1 MIVGGGVIAKEEK
14 MFVACAEKEAR
25 VLSEKKKKKPA
36 LRVGGPLWGKR
47 MRSHKLEARILQKS
61 PVWPFAMAY
70 PGPDLSCLLRGLKR
84 EMSSDQGPSD

>member
-1 MIVGGGVIAKEEK
+1 MLHVQKRRRGFCLRK
-14 MFVACAEKEAR
+14 
-25 VLSEKKKKKPA
+25 KKKKKPA

-70 PGPDLSCLLRGLKR
+70 PGLDLSCLLRGLQR

>member
-1 MIVGGGVIAKEEK
+1 MLRRRRCLLHVQKRRRG
-14 MFVACAEKEAR
+14 FCLR
-25 VLSEKKKKKPA
+25 KKKKPA

-70 PGPDLSCLLRGLKR
+70 PGPDLSCLLRGLQR
-84 EMSSDQGPSD
+84 EMSSHQGPRD

>member
-1 MIVGGGVIAKEEK
+1 MIAKEEK
-14 MFVACAEKEAR
+14 MFVACAKKETR
-25 VLSEKKKKKPA
+25 VLSEKKKKPA

-70 PGPDLSCLLRGLKR
+70 PRPDLSCLLRGLQR
-84 EMSSDQGPSD
+84 EMSSDLGPRD

>member
-25 VLSEKKKKKPA
+25 VLSEDKKKPA

-70 PGPDLSCLLRGLKR
+70 PGLDLSCLLRGLQR

>member
-1 MIVGGGVIAKEEK
+1 
-14 MFVACAEKEAR
+14 
-25 VLSEKKKKKPA
+25 
-36 LRVGGPLWGKR
+36 

-70 PGPDLSCLLRGLKR
+70 PGLDLSCLLRGLQR